1 MARPLDHYR
10 VAAADPGSS
19 NLEPASAT
27 MPIYCL
33 VAGDFPTHLLDL
45 LRRHFGENP
54 SVSVVVEARR
64 HERRENGRRTVGA
77 ERAGQPRL
85 GERRA
90 PVVEVQAPPLSR
102 RLRRHAERLRFVQR
116 VEPSGREAEDV
127 YSSRLVVQAQRGD
140 AEAFAA
146 LYVRHFNQV
155 YSYLRMALR
164 DRHDAEDLAQQ
175 VFLKAFAH
183 LNSYEVRPDRSF
195 RPWLFR
201 IARNQ
206 LIDHVRKE
214 RPALLEDPERVA
226 DRQTRWAEGADVET
240 LQSTLAWL
248 SDSEVTLF
256 IERLP
261 LAQRQV
267 ITLRYMI
274 GLTVDEVADVLG
286 RSPGSIRQLDY
297 RARQYLQARL
307 TALGRKPVVRRR
319 ALRAIRRQVHV
330 LRERRFALLR

>member
-1 MARPLDHYR
+1 MARPLGTPR
-10 VAAADPGSS
+10 AVAADSAPPIV
-19 NLEPASAT
+19 EPVTST

-33 VAGDFPTHLLDL
+33 VPEDLPRPLPEL
-45 LRRHFGENP
+45 LRSHFSANP
-54 SVSVVVEARR
+54 LVNVIVE
-64 HERRENGRRTVGA
+64 ERRSERRTNSQGA
-77 ERAGQPRL
+77 TTTAPNGQPRL

-90 PVVEVQAPPLSR
+90 SVIEVEAPPLPR
-102 RLRRHAERLRFVQR
+102 RARRHATRLRFVQR
-116 VEPSGREAEDV
+116 VEPSGRQAEDL
-127 YSSRLVVQAQRGD
+127 YSSRLVVRAQRGD

-146 LYVRHFNQV
+146 LYVRYFDWV
-155 YSYLRMALR
+155 YSYLRMTLR

-175 VFLKAFAH
+175 VFLKVFAH
-183 LNSYEVRPDRSF
+183 LDSYEVGPERSF

-214 RPALLEDPERVA
+214 RPALLEDPERIA
-226 DRQTRWAEGADVET
+226 DPHGRSARGADVET
-240 LQSTLAWL
+240 LQSTLAWM
-248 SDSEVTLF
+248 SDSEVALF

-274 GLTVDEVADVLG
+274 GLTPEEVAEVLG
-286 RSPGSIRQLDY
+286 RSAGSIRQLDY
-297 RARQYLQARL
+297 RARLNLQERL
-307 TALGRKPVVRRR
+307 TALGRKPAVRRR
-319 ALRAIRRQVHV
+319 ALRALRRQVYV